1 MAVLK
6 HLPEDFIVD
15 EVSTIVPKESGRF
28 VYFLL
33 KKRNRNTADAIRDI
47 ARALSV
53 PEKRFGFAGLKDKI
67 AVTSQVCSADGI
79 SAERLENVNVQ
90 GVSVML
96 LGFGDEPVHIG
107 DLEGN
112 HFRITLRGLDSLPV
126 FLPKFR
132 NLYGVQRLSTQNA
145 QVGKHIVK
153 REFRQAAALLGLEV
167 RGSDVVGA
175 LRKCGRKKLIF
186 YVHAYQSLLWNR
198 AAMRSAEEHLPV
210 VGFGTEVKD
219 GATRSVLEEEGIRPS
234 DFVIRE
240 LPEVSAEGS
249 VRAVWCEVKEL
260 VVGSLEDDECF
271 SGRKKV
277 VLSFFLQ
284 KGCYATEFIRQS
296 VAR

>member
-53 PEKRFGFAGLKDKI
+53 PETRFGFAGLKDKI

-112 HFRITLRGLDSLPV
+112 RFRITLRGLDLLPV
-126 FLPKFR
+126 
-132 NLYGVQRLSTQNA
+132 YT
-145 QVGKHIVK
+145 
-153 REFRQAAALLGLEV
+153 
-167 RGSDVVGA
+167 
-175 LRKCGRKKLIF
+175 
-186 YVHAYQSLLWNR
+186 
-198 AAMRSAEEHLPV
+198 
-210 VGFGTEVKD
+210 
-219 GATRSVLEEEGIRPS
+219 
-234 DFVIRE
+234 
-240 LPEVSAEGS
+240 
-249 VRAVWCEVKEL
+249 
-260 VVGSLEDDECF
+260 
-271 SGRKKV
+271 SGR
-277 VLSFFLQ
+277 
-284 KGCYATEFIRQS
+284 
-296 VAR
+296 